1 MRRRDAGGGPVLRR
15 ATGVRVRRRFK
26 ASAQRVFGAW
36 LDPYVARRW
45 LFATASQP
53 IAQVEIDPRVDGA
66 FRFVDRHAGATE
78 HRGRYTALERP
89 QRLAFSLAHDHDGAS
104 HVTVD
109 IEERPRGCEVVL
121 THEAVPGHR
130 AAAVRDRWTGIMHGL
145 ALVLDD
151 QDSHHRSER

>member
-36 LDPYVARRW
+36 LDPHVARRW

-53 IAQVEIDPRVDGA
+53 MAQVEIDPRVDGA

-78 HRGRYTALERP
+78 YRGRYTALEPP